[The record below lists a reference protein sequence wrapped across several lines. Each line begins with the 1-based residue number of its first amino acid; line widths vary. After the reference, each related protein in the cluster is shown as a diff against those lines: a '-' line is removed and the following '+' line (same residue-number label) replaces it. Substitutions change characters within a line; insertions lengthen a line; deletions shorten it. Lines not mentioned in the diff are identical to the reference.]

1 MVPLLLV
8 LGGGAGVDALGIAD
22 IHDIGEDVM
31 DDLGRGGCMYAW
43 ADNYDERAVWDDGTC
58 ESALLEN
65 PAIWE
70 GCYFLIYET
79 NSDEFDESNP
89 TITQSGDNNEDVFVT
104 IDPDE
109 VFGCGQ
115 RVVEIKLVVY
125 ESGSRDQM
133 DIWNQAKIDY
143 VIDHDATEIVNLS
156 VLDLP
161 RGTWDV
167 VVCMNYGDYEQAKV
181 EFTGRLVT

>member
-1 MVPLLLV
+1 
-8 LGGGAGVDALGIAD
+8 
-22 IHDIGEDVM
+22 M
-31 DDLGRGGCMYAW
+31 D
-43 ADNYDERAVWDDGTC
+43 
-58 ESALLEN
+58 
-65 PAIWE
+65 

-79 NSDEFDESNP
+79 TSDEFDESNP
-89 TITQSGDNNEDVFVT
+89 TINQTGDDGEDIYVT

-115 RVVEIKLVVY
+115 RVVELKLVVY
-125 ESGSRDQM
+125 ESGSRDVM

-143 VIDHDATEIVNLS
+143 VIDHDATELVNLS

-161 RGTWDV
+161 RGTWDI

-181 EFTGRLVT
+181 EFTGRLVN